1 MEQAFEELVAG
12 HQEMLTA
19 YLHAIVRDKH
29 LAEDLLQETFVS
41 AYRARRQL
49 AAVKNV
55 AAWLRTVARNHAVSF
70 LRKRGSALAAAW
82 QDECAE
88 LLVDRVTDN
97 SPGIAD
103 HLAALAIC
111 RERLPDRQ
119 RSMVERFYDR
129 SESAQQVA
137 VEMGVAPNT
146 VFQTLW
152 LARKNLRECIE
163 QQLASAEAKR

>member
-1 MEQAFEELVAG
+1 MEQAFEQLVAR

-19 YLHAIVRDKH
+19 YLYAIVRDKH
-29 LAEDLLQETFVS
+29 MAEDLLQETFVS

-49 AAVKNV
+49 AAVRNA
-55 AAWLRTVARNHAVSF
+55 AAWLRTVAHNHAVSF
-70 LRKRGSALAAAW
+70 LRKRGSVLAVAW
-82 QDECAE
+82 QDEPGQ
-88 LLVDRVTDN
+88 LLIDRSAGD
-97 SPGIAD
+97 SPDIAD
-103 HLAALAIC
+103 HLSALAIC
-111 RERLPDRQ
+111 RQRLPDRQ

-129 SESAQQVA
+129 GESAQQVA
-137 VEMGVAPNT
+137 MALGVAPNT